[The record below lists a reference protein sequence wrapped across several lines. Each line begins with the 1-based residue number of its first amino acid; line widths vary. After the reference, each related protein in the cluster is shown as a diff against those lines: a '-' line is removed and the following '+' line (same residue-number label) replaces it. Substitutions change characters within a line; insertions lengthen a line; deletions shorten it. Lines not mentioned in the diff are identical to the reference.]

1 MSSNNM
7 DQNQANSASEAHDLG
22 VAGKLT
28 KAFITSPLSIIIFFA
43 MLGAGIIGLI
53 STPRQEDPQ
62 ISVPLIDLFVE
73 YPGASSEEVSN
84 IVIKPLERLM
94 SHILGV
100 KHVYSVSDKGQGI
113 ITVEFDVGQEMN
125 ASIIKVRDK
134 MLANLDFMPPGAK
147 KPLIKPKEIDDVP
160 IINLTLWSKSLDD
173 GQLRSLGLELL
184 QQLEKVKDTNNGFV
198 VGGRKEI
205 FHVDLYPGRLAGYNV
220 SVQQIAG
227 TIGSANVREHTGNIE
242 LNGYQME
249 VYSGDFFTKVED
261 IENLV
266 VSINDGKPVYIR
278 DVADVYYAPED
289 TKHMVNYYTGKAN
302 TTEQKAT
309 GEQAVTVAVAKKYG
323 TNGVKVANDILAKVE
338 ELKGRLI
345 PDNVEVSVTRD
356 YGKSAKDKVNALIK
370 KLFIATGAVTIL
382 VWFAL
387 GVRPAI
393 VVTLVIPVVLLM
405 TIFSAWILGM
415 TIDRVSLFALIF
427 SIGILVDDAIV
438 VTENI
443 YRRWLIDN
451 KITIK
456 TAIDA
461 VREVGNPTILATF
474 TVVAALVPMAAVS
487 GMMGPYM
494 APIPILGSVAMM
506 FSLFAAFVFTPYF
519 IMKIVPP
526 LNVLHKMHAK
536 EEKEQKVM
544 HKFYHATIS
553 KLFNVRV
560 YGYGFLIGLVVAFF
574 ASMTMFYNTSVP
586 VKMLPLDNKSE
597 FGVVLDMPDG
607 SALAD
612 TATTLHAMA
621 QELRNIPEVV
631 AIQTYSGTAKP
642 FDFNGLVRHYYLRH
656 MPSEGE
662 LQIQLAEKADRKR
675 TSHEIALEAREL
687 VKQIAADAGA
697 NYAVVEMPPGPP
709 VLRPVVAEVYGPDRA
724 TRKQLAN
731 DLTELFKESGT
742 MTDIDNLMRDE
753 YPVIDFEVNTEKA
766 SRFGVSVQ
774 TIKETLAM
782 AMSSFNVGTIR
793 LKNALEPSRICIQV
807 PLSKRSQLSYLTQLP
822 VQSQYG
828 GMIPISELG
837 SFVYK
842 KQDELIFHKDLADVE
857 YVLGE
862 PVGRLS
868 APIYAMFAVDDLL
881 LRYQTIDGKQ
891 LQGEYLGPPENQTVP
906 GFEWGGEWT
915 VTYETFRDMG
925 MAFGVALVVI
935 YMLVV
940 WQFGNF
946 IIPAVIMA
954 PIPLTLLGIVPGH
967 WMLGAEFT
975 ATSMI
980 GWIALAG
987 IIVRN
992 SILLVD
998 FTVQEYAK
1006 GTPFFDAVINSCS
1019 SRTRPILI
1027 TAFALVG
1034 GSSVILSDPIFQG
1047 MAISLLFGVLVST
1060 VLTLIVIP
1068 LGTLSAGEASCRNIA
1083 VNMGLL
1089 PGDSDTDAKYNVE
1102 KPVKEKSEK
1111 KAPDAKKWI
1120 KSALKK
1126 NTEKKAEQSSETQ
1139 EDDKKIDT
1147 NGLLKKEDK
1156 NDV

>member
-1 MSSNNM
+1 MSDNKKIE
-7 DQNQANSASEAHDLG
+7 EADLG
-22 VAGKLT
+22 IAGKLT
-28 KAFITSPLSIIIFFA
+28 KAFITSPLSIILFFA

-62 ISVPLIDLFVE
+62 ISVPMIDLFVE
-73 YPGASSEEVSN
+73 YPGASSEEVAN
-84 IVIKPLERLM
+84 IVVKPLERLM

-134 MLANLDFMPPGAK
+134 MLANLDFMPPGARQ
-147 KPLIKPKEIDDVP
+147 PLIKPKEIDDVP

-205 FHVDLYPGRLAGYNV
+205 FHIDAYPGRLAGYGV
-220 SVQQIAG
+220 SIQQIAG
-227 TIGSANVREHTGNIE
+227 IVGSANVSEHTGNIE
-242 LNGYQME
+242 LNGFKME
-249 VYSGDFFTKVED
+249 VYSGDFFKKVED

-266 VSINDGKPVYIR
+266 ITVNEGKPVYIR
-278 DVADVYYAPED
+278 DVADVYYAPEEA
-289 TKHMVNYYTGKAN
+289 KHMVSHYTGRAN
-302 TTEQKAT
+302 KSTEKAT
-309 GEQAVTVAVAKKYG
+309 GEQAVTIAIAKKFG
-323 TNGVKVANDILAKVE
+323 TNGVAVAENILAKVE

-345 PDNVEVSVTRD
+345 PDNVEISVTRN
-356 YGKSAKDKVNALIK
+356 YGKSAKDKVNALLK
-370 KLFIATGAVTIL
+370 KLFIATGAVTLL

-387 GVRPAI
+387 GWRPAV

-405 TIFSAWILGM
+405 TIFAAWMLGM

-443 YRRWLIDN
+443 YRRWLIDH
-451 KITIK
+451 KITIA

-494 APIPILGSVAMM
+494 APIPVLGSVAMM
-506 FSLFAAFVFTPYF
+506 ISLFAAFVFTPYF
-519 IMKIVPP
+519 IMKFVPP
-526 LNVLHKMHAK
+526 LAVLHKMHEK
-536 EEKEQKVM
+536 EEKESKVLYAFF
-544 HKFYHATIS
+544 HSTIS
-553 KLFNVRV
+553 KLFHVKA
-560 YGYGFLIGLVVAFF
+560 YGWGFLIGLFVAFF
-574 ASMTMFYNTSVP
+574 MSMSMFYTTTVP

-597 FGVVLDMPDG
+597 FGVVLDMADG
-607 SALAD
+607 TALAD
-612 TATTLHAMA
+612 TASTLHKMA
-621 QELRNIPEVV
+621 QVLRNMPEVV
-631 AIQTYSGTAKP
+631 SIQSYAGTAKP
-642 FDFNGLVRHYYLRH
+642 FDFNGLVRHYYLRQN
-656 MPSEGE
+656 SSGGE
-662 LQIQLAEKADRKR
+662 LQIQLAEKSDRDR
-675 TSHEIALEAREL
+675 TSHEIALEARQL
-687 VKQIAADAGA
+687 IKQIAADAGA
-697 NYAVVEMPPGPP
+697 DYAVVEMPPGPP
-709 VLRPVVAEVYGPDRA
+709 VLRPVVAEVYGPDKT
-724 TRKQLAN
+724 TRRKLAN

-753 YPVIDFEVNTEKA
+753 YPIITFQVDTEKA
-766 SRFGVSVQ
+766 SRFGVSVR
-774 TIKETLAM
+774 TIKETLSM
-782 AMSSFNVGTIR
+782 AMSGFNVTTIR
-793 LKNALEPSRICIQV
+793 LKNALEPSNVVLQI

-822 VQSQYG
+822 VPSQYG
-828 GMIPISELG
+828 SMIPISELG

-842 KQDELIFHKDLADVE
+842 KQDDLIFHKDLADVE

-862 PVGRLS
+862 PIGRLS
-868 APIYAMFAVDDLL
+868 APIYAMFGVDDLL
-881 LRYQTIDGKQ
+881 LKYQSINGEQ
-891 LQGEYLGPPENQTVP
+891 IQGEYLGPPEDQTVP
-906 GFEWGGEWT
+906 GFEWAGEWT
-915 VTYETFRDMG
+915 VTFETFRDMG
-925 MAFGVALVVI
+925 TAFGVALVVI

-946 IIPAVIMA
+946 IIPAIIMA
-954 PIPLTLLGIVPGH
+954 PIPLTLLGVVPGH
-967 WMLGAEFT
+967 WLLGAEFT

-1006 GTPFFDAVINSCS
+1006 GMPFFDAVIYSCA

-1034 GSSVILSDPIFQG
+1034 GASVILTDPIFQG
-1047 MAISLLFGVLVST
+1047 MAISLLFGVLIST

-1083 VNMGLL
+1083 VSMGLL
-1089 PGDSDTDAKYNVE
+1089 PGDADADAKYNVE
-1102 KPVKEKSEK
+1102 KPKKEKSSK
-1111 KAPDAKKWI
+1111 STKDAKKWI
-1120 KSALKK
+1120 KALGKKKQDESA
-1126 NTEKKAEQSSETQ
+1126 EKETSE
-1139 EDDKKIDT
+1139 DKIDT

>member
-1 MSSNNM
+1 MSNNNTAM
-7 DQNQANSASEAHDLG
+7 NDEVDLG
-22 VAGKLT
+22 IAGKLT

-84 IVIKPLERLM
+84 IVVKPLERLM
-94 SHILGV
+94 SQILGV

-113 ITVEFDVGQEMN
+113 ITVEFDVGQDMN

-134 MLANLDFMPPGAK
+134 MLANLDFMPPGARQ
-147 KPLIKPKEIDDVP
+147 PLIKPKEIDDVP

-173 GQLRSLGLELL
+173 GQLRSLGLELV
-184 QQLEKVKDTNNGFV
+184 QQLEKVKDTNNGFI

-205 FHVDLYPGRLAGYNV
+205 FHIDAYPGRLAGYGV
-220 SVQQIAG
+220 SIQQIAG
-227 TIGSANVREHTGNIE
+227 TIGNANVREHTGNIE
-242 LNGYQME
+242 LNGFSME
-249 VYSGDFFTKVED
+249 VYSGDFFSKVED

-266 VSINDGKPVYIR
+266 ITVNDGKPIYIR
-278 DVADVYYAPED
+278 DVADVYYAPEV

-302 TTEQKAT
+302 KTGKKAT
-309 GEQAVTVAVAKKYG
+309 AEQAVTIAIAKKYG
-323 TNGVKVANDILAKVE
+323 TNGVEVAENILAKVE

-345 PDNVEVSVTRD
+345 PDNVEVAVTRN

-370 KLFIATGAVTIL
+370 KLFIATGAVTLL

-387 GVRPAI
+387 GIRPAI

-451 KITIK
+451 KISIG

-494 APIPILGSVAMM
+494 APIPVLGSVAML
-506 FSLFAAFVFTPYF
+506 FSLFAAFVFAPYF
-519 IMKIVPP
+519 IMKFVPP
-526 LNVLHKMHAK
+526 LNVLHKMHEK
-536 EEKEQKVM
+536 EEKEAKVM
-544 HKFYHATIS
+544 YAFYHSTIS
-553 KLFNVRV
+553 ALYNKAT
-560 YGYGFLIGLVVAFF
+560 YGWGFLLSLVVLFF
-574 ASMTMFYNTSVP
+574 MAMSMFYTTSVP

-597 FGVVLDMPDG
+597 FGVVVDMPDG
-607 SALAD
+607 TALSD
-612 TATTLHAMA
+612 TASTLHLMA
-621 QELRNIPEVV
+621 QELRNVPEVV
-631 AIQTYSGTAKP
+631 DIQAYSGTAKP
-642 FDFNGLVRHYYLRH
+642 FDFNGLVRHSYLRQ
-656 MPSEGE
+656 SSSVGE
-662 LQIQLAEKADRKR
+662 LQIQLAEKADRTR
-675 TSHEIALEAREL
+675 SSHEIALEAREL
-687 VKQIAADAGA
+687 IKTIAEEAGA
-697 NYAVVEMPPGPP
+697 DYAVVEMPPGPP
-709 VLRPVVAEVYGPDRA
+709 VLRPVVAEVYGPDKE
-724 TRKQLAN
+724 TRRKLAN
-731 DLTELFKESGT
+731 DLTELFIESGT

-753 YPVIDFEVNTEKA
+753 YPVIDFQVDTAKA
-766 SRFGVSVQ
+766 SRFGVSVM

-793 LKNALEPSRICIQV
+793 LKNALEPSRICLQV
-807 PLSKRSQLSYLTQLP
+807 PLTKRSQLSYLTQLP
-822 VQSQYG
+822 VPSQHG

-837 SFVYK
+837 SFSYK
-842 KQDELIFHKDLADVE
+842 KQDDLIYHKDLADVE

-862 PVGRLS
+862 PIGRLS

-881 LRYQTIDGKQ
+881 LRYQTLDGTQ
-891 LQGEYLGPPENQTVP
+891 LQGEYLGPPKDQTIP
-906 GFEWGGEWT
+906 GFQWAGEWT
-915 VTYETFRDMG
+915 VTFETFRDMG

-967 WMLGAEFT
+967 WLLNAEFT

-987 IIVRN
+987 IVVRN

-1006 GTPFFDAVINSCS
+1006 GMPFFDAVINSCA
-1019 SRTRPILI
+1019 SRTRPIMI

-1047 MAISLLFGVLVST
+1047 MAISLLFGVLIST
-1060 VLTLIVIP
+1060 ILTLIVIP
-1068 LGTLSAGEASCRNIA
+1068 LGILSAGEESCRNIA
-1083 VNMGLL
+1083 VSMGLL
-1089 PGDSDTDAKYNVE
+1089 PGDADADAKYNITKVK
-1102 KPVKEKSEK
+1102 KPKADKQDNEPKNWIKTALTK
-1111 KAPDAKKWI
+1111 KAKKSDEI
-1120 KSALKK
+1120 
-1126 NTEKKAEQSSETQ
+1126 
-1139 EDDKKIDT
+1139 EDVQASTDDKIDT

>member
-1 MSSNNM
+1 MSNN
-7 DQNQANSASEAHDLG
+7 NTTPSNEVDLG
-22 VAGKLT
+22 IAGKLT

-73 YPGASSEEVSN
+73 YPGASSKEVSN
-84 IVIKPLERLM
+84 IVVKPLERLM

-100 KHVYSVSDKGQGI
+100 KHVYSVSDQGKGV
-113 ITVEFDVGQEMN
+113 ITVEFDVGQDMSE
-125 ASIIKVRDK
+125 SIIKVRDK
-134 MLANLDFMPPGAK
+134 MLANLDFIPPGAK
-147 KPLIKPKEIDDVP
+147 QPLIKSKEIDDVP

-173 GQLRSLGLELL
+173 GQLRSLGLELI
-184 QQLEKVKDTNNGFV
+184 QQLEKVKDTNNGFI

-205 FHVDLYPGRLAGYNV
+205 FHIDAYPGRLAGHGV
-220 SVQQIAG
+220 SIQQIARTVG
-227 TIGSANVREHTGNIE
+227 NANVREHTGNIE
-242 LNGYQME
+242 LNGFKME
-249 VYSGDFFTKVED
+249 VYSGDFFNKVED

-266 VSINDGKPVYIR
+266 IAVNDGKPIYVR
-278 DVADVYYAPED
+278 DVADVYYAPEE
-289 TKHMVNYYTGKAN
+289 TEHMVSYYTGKAN
-302 TTEQKAT
+302 KSDTKAT
-309 GEQAVTVAVAKKYG
+309 AEQAITIAIAKKFG
-323 TNGVKVANDILAKVE
+323 ANGVEVAENILAKVE

-345 PDNVEVSVTRD
+345 PDNVEVAVTRN
-356 YGKSAKDKVNALIK
+356 YGKSAENKVNTLIK

-382 VWFAL
+382 VWLAL
-387 GVRPAI
+387 GIRPAI

-443 YRRWLIDN
+443 YRRWLIDD
-451 KITIK
+451 KITIG

-494 APIPILGSVAMM
+494 APIPVLGSVAMM

-519 IMKIVPP
+519 IMKFVPP
-526 LNVLHKMHAK
+526 LNVLHKMHKK
-536 EEKEQKVM
+536 EERESKAM
-544 HKFYHATIS
+544 SAFYRSTIS
-553 KLFNVRV
+553 ALYNKSM
-560 YGYGFLIGLVVAFF
+560 YGWGFLTGLIVLFF
-574 ASMTMFYNTSVP
+574 MAMAMFYTTAVP

-597 FGVVLDMPDG
+597 FGIVLDMPDG
-607 SALAD
+607 TSLAD
-612 TATTLHAMA
+612 TSSTLHLMA
-621 QELRNIPEVV
+621 QVLRKMPEVID
-631 AIQTYSGTAKP
+631 IQAYSGTAKP
-642 FDFNGLVRHYYLRH
+642 FDFNGLVRHSYLRQ
-656 MPSEGE
+656 SSSVGE
-662 LQIQLAEKADRKR
+662 LQIQLAEKSDRSR
-675 TSHEIALEAREL
+675 SSHEIALDARIL
-687 VKQIAADAGA
+687 VKDIAEKVGA

-709 VLRPVVAEVYGPDRA
+709 VLRPVVAEVYGPDKE
-724 TRKQLAN
+724 TRRKLAN
-731 DLTELFKESGT
+731 DLTELFIESGT

-753 YPVIDFEVNTEKA
+753 YPVIDFEVDTAKA
-766 SRFGVSVQ
+766 SRFGVSVM

-793 LKNALEPSRICIQV
+793 LKNALEPSRICLQV
-807 PLSKRSQLSYLTQLP
+807 PLTKRSQLSYLTQLP
-822 VQSQYG
+822 VPSQHG

-837 SFVYK
+837 SFTYK
-842 KQDELIFHKDLADVE
+842 KQDDLIYHKDLADVE
-857 YVLGE
+857 YVIGE
-862 PVGRLS
+862 PIGRLS
-868 APIYAMFAVDDLL
+868 APIYAMSAVDDLL
-881 LRYQTIDGKQ
+881 LRYQTLDGTQ
-891 LQGEYLGPPENQTVP
+891 LQGEYLGPPKNQNIP

-925 MAFGVALVVI
+925 MAFAVALVVI

-946 IIPAVIMA
+946 VIPAIIMA

-967 WMLGAEFT
+967 WLFNAEFT

-1006 GTPFFDAVINSCS
+1006 GVPFFDAVINSCA
-1019 SRTRPILI
+1019 SRTRPIMI

-1034 GSSVILSDPIFQG
+1034 GASVILLDPIFQG

-1068 LGTLSAGEASCRNIA
+1068 LGTLSAGEESCRSIA

-1089 PGDSDTDAKYNVE
+1089 PGDVDSDAKYNIVKEE
-1102 KPVKEKSEK
+1102 KPK
-1111 KAPDAKKWI
+1111 KNWI
-1120 KSALKK
+1120 KTALIKK
-1126 NTEKKAEQSSETQ
+1126 SKRIGDVENAS
-1139 EDDKKIDT
+1139 DKKIDT
-1147 NGLLKKEDK
+1147 NGFLKKEDK
-1156 NDV
+1156 NDI